1 MIRKSIRT
9 LLLGAAALAALGFLL
24 FGRAFPS
31 YVGTAVDSARASV
44 ADAVPVELEIRRA
57 EGLIVQIDPQIEVCK
72 RDLAR
77 AEVELDE
84 LRASVVRLDKA
95 VVQEERALR
104 AGATR
109 LRAEPA
115 GVLLAAD
122 AGERRRAEAALARR
136 KDGYVNDA
144 AMLKTKRSLIERQEQ
159 AVAAA
164 RDRLDAVRLERAD
177 LDGQLQSL
185 RTQKLQLEA
194 LAAASRR
201 FELDDSALGR
211 AKEALAGVKKRLDVA
226 QRVLENDLTFHGE
239 PAGEPQAAR
248 DVVKEIDALFGAG
261 ASAEATAAVEVAAAG
276 GDAGGR

>member
-1 MIRKSIRT
+1 MIRKSIRN
-9 LLLGAAALAALGFLL
+9 LLLGGAALAALGFLL

-31 YVGTAVDSARASV
+31 YVGTAVDSARSAV

-57 EGLIVQIDPQIEVCK
+57 EGLIRQIDPQIETCK

-84 LRASVVRLDKA
+84 LKASVERLDKSVA
-95 VVQEERALR
+95 HDERALR
-104 AGATR
+104 AGAER

-115 GVLLAAD
+115 GLQLAVD
-122 AGERRRAEAALARR
+122 AGERRRAEAALVRR

-159 AVAAA
+159 AVGAA
-164 RDRLDAVRLERAD
+164 RDRLDAVRLEREA
-177 LDGQLQSL
+177 LDGQLQAL

-226 QRVLENDLTFHGE
+226 QRVLENDLAFHGE
-239 PAGEPQAAR
+239 PTAEPQAAR
-248 DVVKEIDALFGAG
+248 DVVKEIDALFGA
-261 ASAEATAAVEVAAAG
+261 AAAAPEVATAAV
-276 GDAGGR
+276 R